1 MVQGLP
7 AIEETVTVALTLDQ
21 AFALFTDGFGAWWP
35 ADYTYAGAV
44 GLSSISLGMK
54 SGDLCHEIG
63 PHGFRV
69 DWGRLLDVEPPSRL
83 RFLWQIAPDRTPQP
97 DPAQSSEVEV
107 RFTPTASGETLV
119 RLTHSGFGRY
129 GEAGAAY
136 RDEMASAYGW
146 RLILQALA
154 DHAGPGW

>member
-1 MVQGLP
+1 MVQSIL
-7 AIEETVTVALTLDQ
+7 AIRESVTVPLTPDQ
-21 AFALFTDGFGAWWP
+21 AFALFRDGFGAWWP
-35 ADYTYAGAV
+35 ADYTYSGPAGL
-44 GLSSISLGMK
+44 GSISLGMK

-69 DWGRLLDVEPPSRL
+69 DWGRLLDVEAPSRL

-107 RFTPTASGETLV
+107 CFTPSASGDTVV
-119 RLTHSGFGRY
+119 RLTHSGFERC

-136 RDEMASAYGW
+136 RAEMGSEYGW
-146 RLILQALA
+146 RWLLARFA
-154 DHAGPGW
+154 DHAE